1 MVNIYAHI
9 PYFMSPVSLSY
20 LNLSIDSPLLIVQLT
35 VVVGVHLQVVE
46 GELLLNALL
55 ESLALLEG
63 QRIGLRDDGDDIDNV
78 GELLQNHNI
87 DGLEAE

>member
-1 MVNIYAHI
+1 
-9 PYFMSPVSLSY
+9 MSPVSLSY

>member
-1 MVNIYAHI
+1 
-9 PYFMSPVSLSY
+9 MSPVSLSY
-20 LNLSIDSPLLIVQLT
+20 LNLSIDSPLLIVQLA

-55 ESLALLEG
+55 ESLALLQG
-63 QRIGLRDDGDDIDNV
+63 QRIGLGDDGDDIDNV